1 MTSYLLLTDDA
12 AFEARTRAALG
23 LSNGRL
29 RRRPVSDVLVEEPAA
44 DRPLASSDE
53 GGYDVIAVGP
63 GVAGDAALDL
73 AAHLDRSHPEANLVL
88 VLDGPLT
95 APDLERAIGIGVRG
109 VVTPETEDDEFA
121 AIFQRASA
129 SAARRRRS
137 LLGDAGDDAA
147 RHRTVVLLSPKGGAG
162 KTMLAVNVAASLA
175 TTPRTSVALVDLDLA
190 FGDTASA
197 LGLVPEYSFA
207 SVCDVPRLDHI
218 ALKVFLTPHPPTG
231 LFTLCAPD
239 DPAQSDVVTPRAAAD
254 VVSRLSAE
262 FSHVVVD
269 TPAGIS
275 EHTLAVLSVATDLLL
290 VCTMDVASVRS
301 LRKAVD
307 ALDEL
312 GHTAPRRVFVLN
324 RAPSRVGL
332 TIEDIERTV
341 GIPVATTVPSHRSVP
356 VTMNQGAPLVTSSV
370 RSPART
376 PLTQVRDLFLPG
388 TGSRSTPWTA
398 ARRMLS

>member
-1 MTSYLLLTDDA
+1 MTTYLLLTDDPT
-12 AFEARTRAALG
+12 FETRTREALG
-23 LSNGRL
+23 LSNGRVQ
-29 RRRPVSDVLVEEPAA
+29 RRPTSHAA
-44 DRPLASSDE
+44 GPEDD
-53 GGYDVIAVGP
+53 GFDVIAVGP
-63 GVAGDAALDL
+63 GVPDEEALDL
-73 AAHLDRSHPEANLVL
+73 AAQVERSHPEANLLL
-88 VLDGPLT
+88 VLDGPLA
-95 APDLERAIGIGVRG
+95 APDLERAIAIGIRG
-109 VVTPETEDDEFA
+109 VITPDTDDDELVAVFE
-121 AIFQRASA
+121 RASA

-137 LLGDAGDDAA
+137 LLGDGADDDG

-175 TTPRTSVALVDLDLA
+175 ATPRTSVALVDLDLA
-190 FGDTASA
+190 FGDAASA

-207 SVCDVPRLDHI
+207 SVCDVPRIDHI

-231 LFTLCAPD
+231 LFTLCAPE
-239 DPAQSDVVTPRAAAD
+239 DPAQSDLVSPQAAAE
-254 VVSRLSAE
+254 VVSRLAAE

-275 EHTLAVLSVATDLLL
+275 EHTLAVLGAATDILL

-312 GHTAPRRVFVLN
+312 GHTSHRRIFVLN

-341 GIPVATTVPSHRSVP
+341 GLPVAATIPSHRSVP
-356 VTMNQGAPLVTSSV
+356 VTMNQGTPLVAAQV
-370 RSPART
+370 RSPARV
-376 PLTQVRDLFLPG
+376 PITQVRDMFTVGAPRP
-388 TGSRSTPWTA
+388 SAWTA